1 MADIFEGLESEA
13 YDRQYSDAQL
23 VRRILKYFTPHKQK
37 ILVVTA
43 TVMFTG
49 LMETLIP
56 IVVSSGL
63 ERIQKD
69 NSVSLILLLAGAFWF
84 VAGFEWVA
92 NLFRRRASGR
102 TIGDIVRDMRYD
114 AFQSAVSRDMSF
126 YDEFSSGKIVSRI
139 TSDTQEFAQVIVLV
153 TDLISKVFMMF
164 LLGALLL
171 TREWRMALIL
181 FVLSPSV
188 IFIALGFRAVARKTS
203 QHGSRM
209 IANVNNMIS
218 ESVKGIQVAK
228 NFRQEQNI
236 YDEFLSVNQQSYKIN
251 LRRGFV
257 FSAIFPI
264 LNMVAGMIMAI
275 LLYFGA
281 QSALSGALTIGS
293 WFLFIQAVWYFWDPL
308 TGVASFWSQ
317 FQSGLAS
324 AERVFALID
333 APANVVQKAEEPVSA
348 VRGEITFDHLRFQYN
363 DKEIV
368 LPDFTLTIRPGET
381 VAFVGHTGAGKSS
394 IAKLVARF
402 YEFQRGQLLI
412 DGRDI
417 RTLDLAQFRRHLG
430 IVSQVPFLFA
440 GTVAANIRYGR
451 PEATDAEI
459 LETARLIGDGEWLD
473 TLPEGLATE
482 VGERGSRLSMGQRQ
496 LVALTRVLVQK
507 PSIFILD
514 EATASIDP
522 FTETQ
527 IQEAL
532 NMILAQ
538 STSILIAHRLS
549 TVRSADR
556 IIVLKKG
563 EIIEEGSH
571 ESLMTQG
578 GHYAELYN
586 TYFRHQSLDY
596 LNTRPD
602 ERLGVAA
609 LEASPNT

>member
-1 MADIFEGLESEA
+1 MADIFDGLEVEA
-13 YDRQYSDAQL
+13 YDRQYTDAQL
-23 VRRILKYFTPHKQK
+23 VRRILKYFAAHKRQIGIVTGTVMLTGLAETIIP
-37 ILVVTA
+37 ILVS
-43 TVMFTG
+43 G
-49 LMETLIP
+49 
-56 IVVSSGL
+56 GL
-63 ERIQKD
+63 ERLAYD
-69 NSVSLILLLAGAFWF
+69 TNVALPLILGGSYVF
-84 VAGFEWVA
+84 VATLAWLM

-114 AFQSAVSRDMSF
+114 AFQSAISRDMSF

-139 TSDTQEFAQVIVLV
+139 TSDTQDFAKVIVLV
-153 TDLISKVFMMF
+153 TDLISKVFMMIF
-164 LLGALLL
+164 LGAILFS
-171 TREWRMALIL
+171 REWHMALVL

-188 IFIALGFRAVARKTS
+188 IAVALGFRVIARKTS
-203 QHGSRM
+203 QQGSRM

-228 NFRQEQNI
+228 NFRQEQTI
-236 YDEFLSVNQQSYKIN
+236 YEQFEAVNQQSYRIN

-264 LNMVAGMIMAI
+264 LNLIAGVLMAI
-275 LLYFGA
+275 LLYLGA
-281 QSALSGALTIGS
+281 QRVIGGELTVGA
-293 WFLFIQAVWYFWDPL
+293 WYLFITAVWYFWDPL
-308 TGVASFWSQ
+308 TGIASFWSQ
-317 FQSGLAS
+317 FQAGLAA

-333 APANVVQKAEEPVSA
+333 APANVVQSAENPVPG
-348 VRGEITFDHLRFQYN
+348 VRGEIEFDNLRFQYT
-363 DKEIV
+363 DKEVV
-368 LPDFTLTIRPGET
+368 LQGLDLHIQPGET

-402 YEFQRGQLLI
+402 YEFQGGALRI

-417 RTLDLAQFRRHLG
+417 RTLDLGQFRRHLG

-440 GTVAANIRYGR
+440 GTIAENIRYGR
-451 PEATDAEI
+451 PEASDAEI
-459 LETARLIGDGEWLD
+459 MDTARLIGNGEWLD
-473 TLPEGLATE
+473 TLPDGLDTE
-482 VGERGSRLSMGQRQ
+482 VGERGGRLSMGQRQ
-496 LVALTRVLVQK
+496 LVALTRVLVQN

-532 NMILAQ
+532 SMILSK

-556 IIVLKKG
+556 IVVLKKG

-571 ESLMTQG
+571 DALMSQG

-586 TYFRHQSLDY
+586 TYFRHQSLAY
-596 LNTRPD
+596 IEGARTL
-602 ERLGVAA
+602 
-609 LEASPNT
+609 LEVGGE

>member
-13 YDRQYSDAQL
+13 YDRQYTDAQL
-23 VRRILKYFTPHKQK
+23 VRRILTYFAPHKKK
-37 ILVVTA
+37 ILMVTI
-43 TVMFTG
+43 TVMLTG
-49 LMETLIP
+49 LAETLIP
-56 IVVSSGL
+56 IVVSSGI
-63 ERIQKD
+63 ERIRTD
-69 NSVSLILLLAGAFWF
+69 NSVSLMLLLAGVYWF
-84 VAGFEWVA
+84 VATFAWLA
-92 NLFRRRASGR
+92 NMFRRRASGR
-102 TIGDIVRDMRYD
+102 TIGDIVRTMRFD
-114 AFQSAVSRDMSF
+114 AFHSAVSRDMSF

-153 TDLISKVFMMF
+153 TDLISKVFMMVF
-164 LLGALLL
+164 LGFILL

-188 IFIALGFRAVARKTS
+188 ILIALGFRAVARKTS

-236 YDEFLSVNQQSYKIN
+236 YEEFLSVNQQAYKIN

-264 LNMVAGMIMAI
+264 LNMVAGMIMAV

-333 APANVVQKAEEPVSA
+333 APANVVQKDEQPVPTA
-348 VRGEITFDHLRFQYN
+348 RGEITFDHLRFQYT

-368 LPDFTLTIRPGET
+368 LPEFTLTIRPGET

-402 YEFQRGQLLI
+402 YEFQGGNLLI

-417 RTLDLAQFRRHLG
+417 RTLDLAEFRRHLG

-451 PEATDAEI
+451 PEATDDEI
-459 LETARLIGDGEWLD
+459 MTTARLIGNGEWLD
-473 TLPEGLATE
+473 TVPDGLDTE

-532 NMILAQ
+532 NMILAR

-563 EIIEEGSH
+563 EIIEEGDH
-571 ESLMTQG
+571 DALMAQG

-596 LNTRPD
+596 IEHAMN
-602 ERLGVAA
+602 
-609 LEASPNT
+609 SMKMQQM